1 MKIFHSSVFF
11 LILFLL
17 LACSQSKKEKSLNSP
32 HQGDHYYALGEKFY
46 AKNYD
51 SSYANFNKALQ
62 IYTFNKDSINSSK
75 SLIYLSIIQ
84 TIKGD
89 YFGSEF
95 SAVEALNF
103 LEKKQNQDV
112 KNLKI
117 SIYNQI
123 AINKEYQKDYN
134 ASINWYKKA
143 IAENNDPTDQL
154 NLKNNL
160 AVALYESGQYNASIK
175 ILDSLHQNTF
185 LKNNNPLKAAII
197 DNLAYA
203 KFLKNKNYNAEKE
216 LLEALKIRTNENDF
230 WGQNASYSH
239 LSEYFEKKNNQNARV
254 YAYKMLENAKN
265 LNSPD
270 DQLEALQKIITLEN
284 PEETKHHFTKYQ
296 KIGDSLQA
304 ERNRAKNQFAL
315 IRYETEKT
323 KTENIEKENHIFRQ
337 KVTIT
342 FLIVGLFVG
351 LFWYLRR
358 KKTLEQEKEIEV
370 KNTQI
375 KYSKKIHDVVAN
387 GLYQT
392 MVEVENQE
400 ELNKENLLNK
410 LEKMYEESRDIAH
423 EDLNGKIEK
432 EFSVRLFEMISSY
445 SSPQQKVLVIG
456 NEQNIWQ
463 SISQNTQSE
472 VYYTLR
478 ELMINM
484 KKHSKA
490 TLVSVKFE
498 KSENILKIKYSDN
511 GLGMGNVEN
520 KKLSGIKNTEN
531 RIENIGGE
539 INFEKKLKK
548 GLQINISI
556 PIH

>member
-1 MKIFHSSVFF
+1 
-11 LILFLL
+11 
-17 LACSQSKKEKSLNSP
+17 
-32 HQGDHYYALGEKFY
+32 
-46 AKNYD
+46 
-51 SSYANFNKALQ
+51 
-62 IYTFNKDSINSSK
+62 
-75 SLIYLSIIQ
+75 
-84 TIKGD
+84 
-89 YFGSEF
+89 
-95 SAVEALNF
+95 
-103 LEKKQNQDV
+103 
-112 KNLKI
+112 
-117 SIYNQI
+117 
-123 AINKEYQKDYN
+123 
-134 ASINWYKKA
+134 
-143 IAENNDPTDQL
+143 
-154 NLKNNL
+154 
-160 AVALYESGQYNASIK
+160 
-175 ILDSLHQNTF
+175 
-185 LKNNNPLKAAII
+185 
-197 DNLAYA
+197 
-203 KFLKNKNYNAEKE
+203 
-216 LLEALKIRTNENDF
+216 
-230 WGQNASYSH
+230 
-239 LSEYFEKKNNQNARV
+239 
-254 YAYKMLENAKN
+254 
-265 LNSPD
+265 
-270 DQLEALQKIITLEN
+270 
-284 PEETKHHFTKYQ
+284 
-296 KIGDSLQA
+296 
-304 ERNRAKNQFAL
+304 
-315 IRYETEKT
+315 
-323 KTENIEKENHIFRQ
+323 
-337 KVTIT
+337 
-342 FLIVGLFVG
+342 
-351 LFWYLRR
+351 
-358 KKTLEQEKEIEV
+358 
-370 KNTQI
+370 
-375 KYSKKIHDVVAN
+375 
-387 GLYQT
+387 